1 MRSPAYAV
9 GSAGA
14 GAGASTN
21 TGAAVRPVARRNA
34 GDRYECGKHDAAF
47 FRGPPYGRFTVSCRK
62 LNKVAISCH
71 KLP

>member
-9 GSAGA
+9 GSA

-21 TGAAVRPVARRNA
+21 TGAAVRPVARRNV

-47 FRGPPYGRFTVSCRK
+47 FRAAAVWAIYRK
-62 LNKVAISCH
+62 L
-71 KLP
+71 P